1 MTDALVLRFGKIKGE
16 GHLLAAA
23 RHNKRELQAKHGATS
38 HINARLS
45 HMNYCI
51 AGEKAAS
58 AITAKAERMQ
68 SDAGITKPRKDAVQ
82 AIEVL
87 FSLPIA
93 KIGDQERYFA
103 DCTRWIGERFGQAN
117 ILSSDVHLDEA
128 MPHCH
133 VLVMPLR
140 NGRMQGSSM
149 IGGLAQLLAI
159 REDFHSKV
167 GTLYGLSKGMPRLT
181 GQRKKT
187 LAENVIKRLL
197 SDSDPVTRSRIW
209 LAVRDAIE
217 RDPGPVAM
225 AIGMDIPPAPHKS
238 FVEIF
243 TGSGTRTSEDKKT
256 YRLSKP
262 PDAANPT
269 LCRFPP
275 SSPLSEAS
283 APHANEHR

>member
-1 MTDALVLRFGKIKGE
+1 MTDALFLRFGKIKGS

-23 RHNKRELQAKHGATS
+23 RHNKRELQAEHGASGYIDASLT
-38 HINARLS
+38 RL
-45 HMNYCI
+45 NYCI
-51 AGEKAAS
+51 AGEQTAQ
-58 AITAKAERMQ
+58 AINARAQRMRA
-68 SDAGITKPRKDAVQ
+68 DVGATKLRRDAVQ

-87 FSLPIA
+87 FSLPVDRISVR
-93 KIGDQERYFA
+93 ERYFA
-103 DCTRWIGERFGQAN
+103 DCTRWIGERFGHDN

-140 NGRMQGSSM
+140 NGRMQGSGM
-149 IGGLAQLLAI
+149 IGGRKQLIAI

-187 LAENVIKRLL
+187 VAENVIERLL
-197 SDSDPVTRSRIW
+197 SDSDALTRSCIW
-209 LAVRDAIE
+209 LTVRNAIE
-217 RDPGPVAM
+217 RDPGPFAVAL
-225 AIGMDIPPAPHKS
+225 GLDIPPASSKS

-243 TGSGTRTSEDKKT
+243 TGSGARTSEDSKA
-256 YRLSKP
+256 YRLPTPK
-262 PDAANPT
+262 DVTKPT

-275 SSPLSEAS
+275 SIPLAAAS
-283 APHANEHR
+283 APYANEHQ